1 MERNWSVEDLVGGL
15 WRVGRTDSEQQ
26 LLRVNS
32 GNFQPGQLPPGGL
45 PGAADPNAM
54 LAMGSPQAQAQ
65 AMQHAQA
72 AAQMQMAMHGA
83 MFANNAQAMF
93 ANAAQQQGKAGH
105 SPTAAQT
112 NNMQRVASLDML
124 RSLVTQ
130 GQQGPAGGLALGAG
144 AQMAAP
150 PARPVDNKPK
160 VIAERDATS
169 NAIVVKQADGKPVP
183 KGQDKAEIRRARRML
198 SNRESARRSRRRKQ
212 EHLNELEQKM
222 KAFEDSKTELESRA
236 ARLEVENARLV
247 EENNGLRKLLH
258 MQQHKL
264 SGQAPALSPT
274 QQEMAAGHVTVKVE
288 ETQGDRQRAAEDDEG
303 RARSEEGGEA
313 ACAGGAKAEEC
324 APDVAEEARAEGEP
338 GEDDGGAAASGDCA
352 EKASKKGEGSGKAEG
367 GPRHSKR
374 KASYEHLPTA
384 KGRRL
389 KGEGDAGACNLTNS
403 HRRESWQDLN
413 QAAEQQ
419 VGAH

>member
-1 MERNWSVEDLVGGL
+1 
-15 WRVGRTDSEQQ
+15 
-26 LLRVNS
+26 
-32 GNFQPGQLPPGGL
+32 
-45 PGAADPNAM
+45 
-54 LAMGSPQAQAQ
+54 
-65 AMQHAQA
+65 
-72 AAQMQMAMHGA
+72 
-83 MFANNAQAMF
+83 
-93 ANAAQQQGKAGH
+93 
-105 SPTAAQT
+105 
-112 NNMQRVASLDML
+112 ML

-150 PARPVDNKPK
+150 PARP
-160 VIAERDATS
+160 A
-169 NAIVVKQADGKPVP
+169 
-183 KGQDKAEIRRARRML
+183 
-198 SNRESARRSRRRKQ
+198 RRRKQ

-313 ACAGGAKAEEC
+313 ACAGGAKA
-324 APDVAEEARAEGEP
+324 
-338 GEDDGGAAASGDCA
+338 
-352 EKASKKGEGSGKAEG
+352 
-367 GPRHSKR
+367 
-374 KASYEHLPTA
+374 
-384 KGRRL
+384 
-389 KGEGDAGACNLTNS
+389 
-403 HRRESWQDLN
+403 
-413 QAAEQQ
+413 
-419 VGAH
+419 